1 MANKLYPL
9 GAQKLLSGQI
19 NMAADTLKLV
29 LLPATYTFSAV
40 HEFLSDLGTVVGA
53 AATLANKTVAGGV
66 FDADN
71 AEFSAVASGS
81 TATFVVLFKDTGNPT
96 TSPLIFFADTL
107 TGFPMATNGGDI
119 TVKWD
124 DGAMKVFSLVP

>member
-9 GAQKLLSGQI
+9 GAQKILSAAI
-19 NMAADTLKLV
+19 NLSTDTIKAVLV
-29 LLPATYTFSAV
+29 PATYTFSAA
-40 HEFLSDLGTVVGA
+40 HEFLSNLGTVVGA

-71 AEFSAVASGS
+71 TEFSAVASGS

-96 TSPLIFFADTL
+96 TSPLIFFVDTL
-107 TGFPMATNGGDI
+107 TGFPMATNGGYI

>member
-29 LLPATYTFSAV
+29 LLPATYTFSSA
-40 HEFLSDLGTVVGA
+40 HEFMSDVGTAVGSA
-53 AATLANKTVAGGV
+53 QTMTGKSVAGGV
-66 FDADN
+66 FNADDT
-71 AEFSAVASGS
+71 EFATVAAGS
-81 TATFVVLFKDTGNPT
+81 TVTFAAIFKDTGNPT
-96 TSPLIFFADTL
+96 TSPLIFFVDTL

-124 DGAMKVFSLVP
+124 DGALKIFSLVP